1 MDEGKKN
8 IAKIVLQVIK
18 YIVTLALGALGG
30 GLAASCMAQA
40 RMAAGTR
47 CLAAIFFARL
57 RSLKGIHEYPYHHQR
72 PKS

>member
-30 GLAASCMAQA
+30 GLAASCMA
-40 RMAAGTR
+40 
-47 CLAAIFFARL
+47 
-57 RSLKGIHEYPYHHQR
+57 
-72 PKS
+72 